1 MRKKYTV
8 LLRLLAL
15 MLVLALCMAG
25 CGGKKTDSE
34 GVAPE
39 TTAPATD
46 PVPTVP
52 GPTKPAEPTELTA
65 HEKLLVYLNDKGAVK
80 LEESNYTF
88 TMRADGK
95 NIVWKYENDAT
106 LVTITLT
113 DGAKTQPVTFKFFDM
128 YDAVAAV
135 DVATYSGTKG
145 QLVDFQCMV
154 PSMTDSIKALSTSV
168 VKTCFMEAAK
178 AMERSG
184 VTLVDLGFVGYYS

>member
-46 PVPTVP
+46 PAPTVP

-128 YDAVAAV
+128 YDAVAVV